1 MPHMEQSFTDQELV
15 AKTLEDPEQFGDL
28 IQRYEDRLRRYVL
41 RISNVSYDDA
51 QDTLQ
56 EVFLKVY
63 KNLNSFDQSL
73 SFSSWIYRI
82 THNQVISQY
91 RKKKARPK
99 EISSDFTEEML
110 ERLVSDLSPHKDIE
124 ATELAEHIREALSEL
139 DIKYREALV
148 LRFFE
153 ELSYDEMS
161 DVLRKPVGTV
171 GTLLNRAK
179 KKFGAILKEKGMTYE
194 Q

>member
-1 MPHMEQSFTDQELV
+1 MEQSYTDQELV
-15 AKTLEDPEQFGDL
+15 ARTLEDPEQFGEL
-28 IQRYEDRLRRYVL
+28 IERYEEKLRRYVL

-63 KNLNSFDQSL
+63 KNLHNFDQTL

-91 RKKKARPK
+91 RKRKARPN
-99 EISSDFTEEML
+99 EVSSDFTEDML
-110 ERLVSDLSPHKDIE
+110 QRLVSDLSPHKDIE
-124 ATELAEHIREALSEL
+124 SLELTEQIREALAEL
-139 DIKYREALV
+139 DIKYREVLV

-153 ELSYDEMS
+153 ELSYEEMS
-161 DVLRKPVGTV
+161 DILRKPVGTV

-179 KKFGAILKEKGMTYE
+179 KKFATILKAKGIVYGEK
-194 Q
+194 

>member
-1 MPHMEQSFTDQELV
+1 MEQQYSDQELV
-15 AKTLEDPEQFGDL
+15 AQTLKDPEQFGVL
-28 IQRYEDRLRRYVL
+28 IQRYEERLRRYIL
-41 RISNVSYDDA
+41 RISNASYDDA

-63 KNLNSFDQSL
+63 KNLQKFDPSL

-91 RKKKARPK
+91 RKRKVRPQ
-99 EISSDFTEEML
+99 EVSSDFTEDML
-110 ERLVSDLSPHKDIE
+110 QRLVSDISPQKDIE
-124 ATELAEHIREALSEL
+124 ATELAEHIREALAEL
-139 DIKYREALV
+139 DMKYREVLV

-161 DVLRKPVGTV
+161 DVLRKPVGTI

-179 KKFGAILKEKGMTYE
+179 KKFGSILLEKGMTYE
-194 Q
+194 QK